1 MEARIAENLEM
12 VRTAISRAEQA
23 SGRAPGRVEL
33 IAVSKTHPPE
43 VVQKAVDAGQLVFG
57 ENRVQEAKA
66 KIPELPSKLRWHL
79 IGHLQSNKVRVALGL
94 FEMIHGVD
102 SVELLG
108 EIQSSAKQLGAFPK
122 ILLQVNVS
130 GESSKFGFLPEGL
143 LRQMESILRV
153 DRVEISGLMTIPPLA
168 PREEDSRKY
177 FIRLR
182 EVRDRIEKEYGI
194 LLPHLSMGMS
204 GDFRVWS
211 VSGPRYLAKDGRNSA
226 SFSPLSFLVE
236 RMGLL

>member
-43 VVQKAVDAGQLVFG
+43 VVQKAVNAGQLVFG

-66 KIPELPSKLRWHL
+66 KIPELPSKLCWHL

-204 GDFRVWS
+204 GDFRVA
-211 VSGPRYLAKDGRNSA
+211 VEEGAT
-226 SFSPLSFLVE
+226 LVRVGTAIFGE
-236 RMGLL
+236 RRSK

>member
-1 MEARIAENLEM
+1 MEAGIAENLEM
-12 VRTAISRAEQA
+12 VRTAILQAERA

-33 IAVSKTHPPE
+33 IAVSKTHRPE
-43 VVQKAVDAGQLVFG
+43 VIQKAVDAGQLVFG

-108 EIQSSAKQLGAFPK
+108 QIESSAGQLGIFPK
-122 ILLQVNVS
+122 LLLQVNVS
-130 GESSKFGFLPEGL
+130 GESSKFGFSPEGL
-143 LRQMESILRV
+143 FCQMESILRV
-153 DRVEISGLMTIPPLA
+153 GRVEVLGLMTIPPLA
-168 PREEDSRKY
+168 PRAEDSRKY
-177 FIRLR
+177 YARLR
-182 EVRDRIEKEYGI
+182 EFRDQIEKEYHI

-204 GDFRVWS
+204 GDFRVA
-211 VSGPRYLAKDGRNSA
+211 VEEGAT
-226 SFSPLSFLVE
+226 LVRVGTAIFGE
-236 RMGLL
+236 RRS

>member
-33 IAVSKTHPPE
+33 IAASKTHPPE
-43 VVQKAVDAGQLVFG
+43 VVQKAVNAGQLVFG

-153 DRVEISGLMTIPPLA
+153 DRVEISGLMTIPPLD

-204 GDFRVWS
+204 GDFRVA
-211 VSGPRYLAKDGRNSA
+211 VEEGAT
-226 SFSPLSFLVE
+226 LVRVGTAIFGE
-236 RMGLL
+236 RRP